1 MSGPTAV
8 LVWSIAAVE
17 TGIWQ
22 RHRLDHGRE
31 SQLDEFEQVFLQ
43 QSYSVCSI
51 LRSTASTDPWACNG
65 KTSRMNPPLE

>member
-1 MSGPTAV
+1 MSGPTVV

-22 RHRLDHGRE
+22 HRRLDHGRE

-43 QSYSVCSI
+43 QSYLVCSI
-51 LRSTASTDPWACNG
+51 LRSTASMNQWACNG
-65 KTSRMNPPLE
+65 KTWRMSPALE